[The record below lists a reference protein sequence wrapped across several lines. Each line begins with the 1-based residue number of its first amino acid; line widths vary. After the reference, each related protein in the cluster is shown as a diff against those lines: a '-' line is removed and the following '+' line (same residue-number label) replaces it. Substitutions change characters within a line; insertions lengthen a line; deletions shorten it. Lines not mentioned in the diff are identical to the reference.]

1 MIEIELNGQTY
12 RLNKLNA
19 MTQFHVSRKLASV
32 LPSVLPLLSS
42 VRNGSLAAAMN
53 GDADALAKAAEPFGK
68 ALAEMSDDNANYVL
82 NTCLSVVL
90 RKQGDNWRPVQSPD
104 GVLMFDD
111 VDLGTL
117 LPLVFRVLKESLGG
131 FISGFATGATKA
143 NPG

>member
-1 MIEIELNGQTY
+1 MIEIELNGQAY

-42 VRNGSLAAAMN
+42 VRNGALAAAMA
-53 GDADALAKAAEPFGK
+53 GDADELAKAAEPFGK
-68 ALAEMSDDNANYVL
+68 ALAEMSDENANYVL

-90 RKQGDNWRPVQSPD
+90 RKQGDSWRPLQSPEC
-104 GVLMFDD
+104 VLLFDD

-131 FISGFATGATKA
+131 FIGGFATSVIKA